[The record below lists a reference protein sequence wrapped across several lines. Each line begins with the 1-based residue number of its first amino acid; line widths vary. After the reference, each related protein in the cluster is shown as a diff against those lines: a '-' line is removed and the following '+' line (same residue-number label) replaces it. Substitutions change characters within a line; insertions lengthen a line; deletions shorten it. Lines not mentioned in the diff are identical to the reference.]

1 MSVIE
6 VKPRVYSVG
15 SIHWERRVFDELIP
29 IPDGTSYNS
38 FLIEGSEKAALI
50 DTVDPEKTH
59 ELLSNLEKVGVKKI
73 DYIIANHAEQ
83 DHSGSIPAV
92 VEKYPEARV
101 VTNAKCK
108 GMLMDLLHIPEEKF
122 LVINDRE
129 ELSLG
134 DRTLK
139 FYFAPWVH
147 WPETML
153 TYLVEDKLL
162 FTCDLFGSHFATSRL
177 YAEEDAKVLEDAK
190 RYYAEIMMPFRVQI
204 RKYLKWI
211 REMAPEIIAPSHGPL
226 WKNPNFIINAY
237 EEWVSEKLVNKVLLP
252 YVSMHGS
259 TRVMVDRLIDSLM
272 ERGIN
277 VVPFDLAKID
287 LGRFA
292 IELVDAPTLIMAA
305 PTVLVGAHPLAIYAA
320 YLVNALR
327 PKLKFVGIMG
337 SYGWGGK
344 AVEHIKS
351 QLSTLKVEVFEPLL
365 IKGLPRK
372 DDLKKVDSLADLI
385 LEKHRE
391 LNLAKEV

>member
-1 MSVIE
+1 MAVIQ
-6 VKPRVYSVG
+6 VKQGVFSVG

-38 FLIEGSEKAALI
+38 FLIIGSEKTALI

-59 ELLSNLEKVGVKKI
+59 ELLKNIEKTGAKV
-73 DYIIANHAEQ
+73 DYVISNHAEQ

-92 VEKYPEARV
+92 LEKFPNAKV

-108 GMLMDLLHIPEEKF
+108 GMLMDHLHIPEEKF
-122 LVINDRE
+122 LVIKDKE

-134 DRTLK
+134 DKTLR
-139 FYFAPWVH
+139 FYMAPWVH

-153 TYLVEDKLL
+153 TYLVEDRIL

-211 REMAPEIIAPSHGPL
+211 REINPEIIAPSHGPL
-226 WKNPNFIINAY
+226 WKNPDFIISAY
-237 EEWVSEKLVNKVLLP
+237 EDWVSDRLSNKVLLP
-252 YVSMHGS
+252 YISMHGS
-259 TRVMVDRLIDSLM
+259 TKVLVDRLINDLM
-272 ERGIN
+272 EMGIR
-277 VVPFDLAKID
+277 VIPFDLAKID

-292 IELVDAPTLIMAA
+292 IELVDAPTLILAA

-320 YLVNALR
+320 YLTNALR
-327 PKLKFVGIMG
+327 PKLKFFGFMG

-344 AVEHIKS
+344 ALDHILS
-351 QLSTLKVEVFEPLL
+351 QFSSLKVETFEPVMV
-365 IKGLPRK
+365 KGLPGEEA
-372 DDLKKVDSLADLI
+372 LKKVDSLAEAI
-385 LEKHRE
+385 AEKHKE
-391 LNLAKEV
+391 LKIF

>member
-1 MSVIE
+1 MAVIE
-6 VKPRVYSVG
+6 VKQGVLSVG
-15 SIHWERRVFDELIP
+15 SIHWERRLFDELIP

-38 FLIEGSEKAALI
+38 FLIIGSEKTALI
-50 DTVDPEKTH
+50 DTVDPEKTR
-59 ELLSNLEKVGVKKI
+59 ELLENLRKTGAKV
-73 DYIIANHAEQ
+73 DYVISNHAEQ

-92 VEKYPEARV
+92 LEKFPNAKV

-108 GMLMDLLHIPEEKF
+108 GMLMDHLHIPEEKF
-122 LVINDRE
+122 LVIKDKE

-134 DRTLK
+134 NKTLR
-139 FYFAPWVH
+139 FYMAPWVH

-153 TYLVEDKLL
+153 TYLVEDKIL

-211 REMAPEIIAPSHGPL
+211 REMNPEIIAPSHGPL
-226 WKNPNFIINAY
+226 WKNPDFIISAY
-237 EEWVSEKLVNKVLLP
+237 EDWVSDRLVNKVLLP
-252 YVSMHGS
+252 YTSMHGS
-259 TRVMVDRLIDSLM
+259 TRILVDRLINSLM
-272 ERGIN
+272 EKGIG

-292 IELVDAPTLIMAA
+292 IELVDAPTLILAA

-320 YLVNALR
+320 YLTNALR
-327 PKLKFVGIMG
+327 PKLKFFGFMG

-344 AVEHIKS
+344 ALDHILNQVS
-351 QLSTLKVEVFEPLL
+351 SLKVETFEPVMV
-365 IKGLPRK
+365 KGLPGEE
-372 DDLKKVDSLADLI
+372 DLKKVDSLAEAI
-385 LEKHRE
+385 AEKHKE
-391 LNLAKEV
+391 LNIF